1 MVLEILKTQ
10 KTGVWRD
17 KRESGNSE
25 AHGFYVM
32 QPWKLQANLQIVGR
46 SYFKDDKDVILDSA
60 ILFLYE
66 VATMELKLSIP
77 VPWRGWL

>member
-25 AHGFYVM
+25 ANGFYVM
-32 QPWKLQANLQIVGR
+32 RPWKLQANLQIVGR